1 MKVYDTNAIRNV
13 AILGHM
19 SSGKTTL
26 GNRSFVSKAIDKK
39 AKWRRR
45 IRLGLHSKNTTASPR

>member
-26 GNRSFVSKAIDKK
+26 KSVLCFEGNR
-39 AKWRRR
+39 
-45 IRLGLHSKNTTASPR
+45 

>member
-26 GNRSFVSKAIDKK
+26 GESVLFVSKAIDKK
-39 AKWRRR
+39 GEVEK
-45 IRLGLHSKNTTASPR
+45 KNTVGEIGRAHV